1 MLDVGDGHRV
11 YWETAG
17 RPDGRPALW
26 LHGRPGAPAG
36 PNRRRYCRRLLA
48 GPPTSSC
55 PGTGL
60 LEVGSGGGVGV
71 FGDARYF
78 GPMAGKPLYNP
89 IVGIASTPFV
99 SGLGASPARLGY
111 LEVVAD
117 GGILTFGDASSSSS
131 VPGGQ
136 ALAAGVVGAPG
147 VGGTFSGQQP

>member
-1 MLDVGDGHRV
+1 MAPRPPGRTGGPEPPPLLST
-11 YWETAG
+11 TAG
-17 RPDGRPALW
+17 GTANFVVP
-26 LHGRPGAPAG
+26 
-36 PNRRRYCRRLLA
+36 
-48 GPPTSSC
+48 S

-60 LEVGSGGGVGV
+60 LEVASGGGVGV

-78 GPMAGKPLYNP
+78 GSMAGKPLYNP

-99 SGLGASPARLGY
+99 SGLGASPTRLGY

-117 GGILTFGDASSSSS
+117 GGILTFGDASSSSAT
-131 VPGGQ
+131 PGGQ